1 MEQKY
6 FAVTAKCGHVRKGKY
21 IEVTFAIVAESG
33 KEAAKIGRTMPRVK
47 HDHPMAILNV
57 VELSEDD
64 YNELYNENRNNPY
77 LQCKN
82 KQEQNLTCPDLYK
95 LVKELEEEKDELEYK
110 EKRKERLDYLFKKRR
125 IFDGINAQSN
135 HRLWAH

>member
-82 KQEQNLTCPDLYK
+82 KQEQ
-95 LVKELEEEKDELEYK
+95 KEGKSKNNNIYRKMETR
-110 EKRKERLDYLFKKRR
+110 KRTKSF
-125 IFDGINAQSN
+125 
-135 HRLWAH
+135 